1 MPAKDI
7 YHDHVRDAL
16 IADGWTIT
24 DDPYFLQ
31 IGKKNL
37 PIDLGAEKL
46 IAAQKDTEVI
56 AVEIKSFRGASK
68 ISDFHAALGQYLN
81 YKINLAHV
89 ETNRVLYL
97 AIPNFIYEELEDLV
111 IFKRAVEHFDL
122 KLIIFSPGNKTIK
135 QWKK

>member
-24 DDPYFLQ
+24 DDPYYLR
-31 IGKKNL
+31 IGKKRL

-46 IAAQKDTEVI
+46 IAAQKDKELI
-56 AVEIKSFRGASK
+56 AVEIKSFRGDSK
-68 ISDFHAALGQYLN
+68 VSDFHAALGQYLN
-81 YKINLAHV
+81 YKINLQEV
-89 ETNRVLYL
+89 EEARLLYL
-97 AIPNFIYEELEDLV
+97 AIPSFIYEELEDLL
-111 IFKRAVEHFDL
+111 IFNRAVQHFDI
-122 KLIIFSPGNKTIK
+122 KLIIFQPTDRRIK